1 MVTLLDIARAQKKYV
16 VDNLPFWWG
25 CIHTGQDR
33 PCRISE
39 TGHENNAT
47 LFKKNLWK
55 IKGYHENVGF
65 QQTEKDIWYSF
76 IGGFQVPCL
85 IPGGSPWFE
94 PAWSAT
100 KSSYEMGGRNGG
112 PGRYDLFRRDADQE
126 QIGVH
131 WVGLSWFDHIGVICA
146 ERVFMAFSWVS
157 NVRTKHN
164 DIMLNCPN
172 DTWD

>member
-1 MVTLLDIARAQKKYV
+1 MVTLLDIARAQKKSV
-16 VDNLPFWWG
+16 VDNFPFWWG

-65 QQTEKDIWYSF
+65 QQTKKYIFDIVSSEGSGCHGSF
-76 IGGFQVPCL
+76 REGRLGLNPLGQLRNP
-85 IPGGSPWFE
+85 
-94 PAWSAT
+94 AT
-100 KSSYEMGGRNGG
+100 KWGDEMGDQVDMTFFVEMPIRNRLGCTE
-112 PGRYDLFRRDADQE
+112 LA
-126 QIGVH
+126 
-131 WVGLSWFDHIGVICA
+131 WVGLIILVWYVLNVFSWFFPGSA
-146 ERVFMAFSWVS
+146 MLGQ
-157 NVRTKHN
+157 N
-164 DIMLNCPN
+164 IMLNCLN